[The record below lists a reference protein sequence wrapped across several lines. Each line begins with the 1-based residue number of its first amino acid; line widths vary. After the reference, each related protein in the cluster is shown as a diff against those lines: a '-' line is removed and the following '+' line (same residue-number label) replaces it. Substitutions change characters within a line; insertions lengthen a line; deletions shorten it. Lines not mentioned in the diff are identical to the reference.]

1 MKTSWVPAGEGG
13 NAEVQLQM
21 YIEAVGEPGIETFH
35 KDSIWQIAMSADAES
50 EKSEIYYF
58 ELAKDGV
65 I

>member
-1 MKTSWVPAGEGG
+1 
-13 NAEVQLQM
+13 M
-21 YIEAVGEPGIETFH
+21 YLEAVGEPGVATFH

-58 ELAKDGV
+58 DLTKGNV

>member
-1 MKTSWVPAGEGG
+1 
-13 NAEVQLQM
+13 M
-21 YIEAVGEPGIETFH
+21 YLEAVGEPGIETFH

-58 ELAKDGV
+58 DLTKGNV